1 MQAHLWVPVQNEAFA
16 DQDISIV
23 GPRGRICGRLASEI
37 RYCCTAPD
45 LFSYWQQ
52 RFGWTATQ
60 VQSIDIQ
67 GTAAASKGMR
77 PDSARRIQKLRCGWL
92 PVNSRESRCDP
103 DRLSGCSA
111 CSPSD
116 LVPETVDHLFQCSST
131 ARRRAVLDRFS
142 SFYSH
147 FRSMKTSKP
156 LIAAMQT
163 GAIAWVEGRSTPCV
177 DTLDLP
183 ASPLGELIRKAYV
196 EQTSLGWNVLFRGFW
211 VTTWRLA
218 QEEQFSMYRS
228 RELQDTGERW
238 SARAQTWFFD
248 MFDLLWG
255 LRNADEHG
263 ADDDTQR
270 LIRVSKCERA
280 IRRLYDKGEDLP
292 YAERH
297 PFRDDIEDLLHQP
310 VHAQELWIDKT
321 EAYLRKAF
329 QRARARPRGQPAIT
343 NFFTRL
349 HE

>member
-1 MQAHLWVPVQNEAFA
+1 
-16 DQDISIV
+16 
-23 GPRGRICGRLASEI
+23 
-37 RYCCTAPD
+37 
-45 LFSYWQQ
+45 
-52 RFGWTATQ
+52 
-60 VQSIDIQ
+60 
-67 GTAAASKGMR
+67 
-77 PDSARRIQKLRCGWL
+77 
-92 PVNSRESRCDP
+92 
-103 DRLSGCSA
+103 
-111 CSPSD
+111 
-116 LVPETVDHLFQCSST
+116 
-131 ARRRAVLDRFS
+131 
-142 SFYSH
+142 
-147 FRSMKTSKP
+147 
-156 LIAAMQT
+156 MQT

-183 ASPLGELIRKAYV
+183 ASLLGELIQKAYV

-218 QEEQFSMYRS
+218 QEEQLIMYGS
-228 RELQDTGERW
+228 RELQDTGDRW
-238 SARAQTWFFD
+238 SARAQIWFFD

-255 LRNADEHG
+255 LCNADEHG

-270 LIRVSKCERA
+270 LIRVSKYERA
-280 IRRLYDKGEDLP
+280 IQRLYDKGDDLP

-321 EAYLRKAF
+321 EAYLRKPF